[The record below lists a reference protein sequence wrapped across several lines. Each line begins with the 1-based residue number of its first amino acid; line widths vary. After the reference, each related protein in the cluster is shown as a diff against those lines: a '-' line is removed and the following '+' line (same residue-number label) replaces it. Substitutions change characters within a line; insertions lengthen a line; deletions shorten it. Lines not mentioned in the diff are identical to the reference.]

1 MDEQISV
8 LVGVLSAIITIG
20 GAILV
25 GLITWIV
32 RSSEDRTKQYVQ
44 AQVGEVK
51 EQLGEVKERLGAVE
65 SEVGE
70 VKERLGRVESE
81 VREGKERLGAV
92 EVRLGRVE
100 VEVGEGKERL
110 GRVEV
115 EVGEGKERLGRV
127 ESEVREGKERLGVVE
142 AEVGGLK
149 EQVQASE
156 ERIQQRID
164 RLEESNR
171 EENRVLTAEVQTL
184 KVEMAGLNALAER
197 NVARSVADLFA
208 RASRETESAPGKGR
222 RLERIF
228 AETPPEGEDP
238 HR

>member
-44 AQVGEVK
+44 VQVGAVQA
-51 EQLGEVKERLGAVE
+51 QLGEVKERLGAVE

-70 VKERLGRVESE
+70 VKERLGVVESE
-81 VREGKERLGAV
+81 VGKVKQRLGVVESEVGEVKQRLGALESEVGEVKQRLGAV
-92 EVRLGRVE
+92 EAETGGL
-100 VEVGEGKERL
+100 K
-110 GRVEV
+110 
-115 EVGEGKERLGRV
+115 
-127 ESEVREGKERLGVVE
+127 

-149 EQVQASE
+149 AEVGTLKEQVQTSE
-156 ERIQQRID
+156 ERIHRRID

-171 EENRVLTAEVQTL
+171 EEHQVLTAEVQTL
-184 KVEMAGLNALAER
+184 KVNMAGLNALAER
-197 NVARSVADLFA
+197 NVVRTVADLFA
-208 RASRETESAPGKGR
+208 RASRETESAPGETR
-222 RLERIF
+222 RLDRVF

>member
-44 AQVGEVK
+44 VQVGAVQA
-51 EQLGEVKERLGAVE
+51 QLGEVKERLGAVE

-70 VKERLGRVESE
+70 VKQRLGVVESE
-81 VREGKERLGAV
+81 VGEVKQRLGVVESEVGEVKQRLGALESEVGEVKQRLGAV
-92 EVRLGRVE
+92 EAETGGL
-100 VEVGEGKERL
+100 K
-110 GRVEV
+110 
-115 EVGEGKERLGRV
+115 
-127 ESEVREGKERLGVVE
+127 

-149 EQVQASE
+149 AEVGTLKEQVQTSE
-156 ERIQQRID
+156 ERIHRRID

-171 EENRVLTAEVQTL
+171 EEHRVLTAEVQTL
-184 KVEMAGLNALAER
+184 QVNMAGLNALAER
-197 NVARSVADLFA
+197 NVARTVADLFA
-208 RASRETESAPGKGR
+208 RASRETESAPGETR
-222 RLERIF
+222 RLDRVF

>member
-32 RSSEDRTKQYVQ
+32 RSSEDRTKQYIQ
-44 AQVGEVK
+44 AQVGAVQEQLGEVK

-70 VKERLGRVESE
+70 VKQ
-81 VREGKERLGAV
+81 RLGAV
-92 EVRLGRVE
+92 ES
-100 VEVGEGKERL
+100 EVGEVKQRL
-110 GRVEV
+110 GA
-115 EVGEGKERLGRV
+115 V
-127 ESEVREGKERLGVVE
+127 ESEVGEVKQRLGVVE

-149 EQVQASE
+149 AEVGTLKEQVQTSE
-156 ERIQQRID
+156 ERIHRRID

-171 EENRVLTAEVQTL
+171 EEHQVLTAEVQTL
-184 KVEMAGLNALAER
+184 KVNMAGLNALAER
-197 NVARSVADLFA
+197 NVVRTVADLFA
-208 RASRETESAPGKGR
+208 RASRETESAPGETR
-222 RLERIF
+222 RLDRVF

>member
-1 MDEQISV
+1 ME
-8 LVGVLSAIITIG
+8 A
-20 GAILV
+20 
-25 GLITWIV
+25 
-32 RSSEDRTKQYVQ
+32 
-44 AQVGEVK
+44 
-51 EQLGEVKERLGAVE
+51 
-65 SEVGE
+65 EVG
-70 VKERLGRVESE
+70 
-81 VREGKERLGAV
+81 EGKERLGAV
-92 EVRLGRVE
+92 EVRLGGVE
-100 VEVGEGKERL
+100 AEVGGVKERL
-110 GRVEV
+110 GAVEA
-115 EVGEGKERLGRV
+115 EVG
-127 ESEVREGKERLGVVE
+127 EGKERLGVVE

-164 RLEESNR
+164 RLEESHR
-171 EENRVLTAEVQTL
+171 EEQRVLTAEVQTL

-208 RASRETESAPGKGR
+208 RASRETESAPGERR